1 MIPYLVSRFA
11 KETMTNLVR
20 ECFGYQFPD
29 ILQKPQVGYIFNYL
43 NEMKAKSVL
52 LEFDYVDKDF
62 LEDFTR
68 YYAKRYGNDG
78 HKCARMHFFAN
89 TIDHGCIT
97 SVLEGGAG
105 ADQIVEQLQKSY
117 LGFMV
122 IKPLPK
128 TFIGKT
134 CLQVLPD
141 VKIAGKEKQRLSRR
155 YDVDLFGIKL
165 SVDSIAFQ
173 EQDKVVAA
181 CATTAI
187 WSAFHSLSW
196 RSVRSIRSCSEITMS
211 ALNDRD
217 GSSNSFP
224 NSGLSSEQI
233 LRSIDAEGLRH
244 HMESA
249 RDVERSRFF
258 QTVVGHI
265 DSQLPLIFVGDVFDI
280 SGRKEKVQGKGLPK
294 SKLVLKGSH
303 AICILGYKSDQEDVL
318 YVHDD
323 RYGPYVRAKI
333 ISMADYHFLPEPQ
346 SKWALGIQKMDAAG
360 TWSEPSELIIPEV
373 LIVPTDKKT
382 RLPFDYAMETCERVI
397 LALKATSDHQLDPA
411 SLTFK
416 IKLREISQ
424 VRQEL
429 RFAGLPGAKDVRET
443 NDGSADV
450 SQAELSH
457 WQKLKV
463 EFLTKG
469 FARFQWQAQFF
480 HEGKPAFK
488 MFIDASDIPQGDA
501 VTAVFID
508 DLALAKP
515 YITFFMEMKPF
526 TQELERSG
534 QFFESFLRRLSGDEE
549 SISSYLDEKYGAV
562 RAPAYLKGSEF
573 QGGEIFHN
581 PTRQILYDAPQ
592 LCIAAL
598 HSEFGSPDTDYLIWA
613 IAGDG
618 ALVIGKEL
626 TDEDGEKCGHPSITG
641 FKPARIAGE
650 LWKEGETKWSIN
662 SSSGRYSG
670 DYPDRDRLLA
680 NALNKFRSFFSEETL
695 DLEAPEARRARPAQ
709 LGPCAKL
716 LEEVAESE
724 AEQQKLSKGD
734 LGE

>member
-97 SVLEGGAG
+97 SVLEGGAD
-105 ADQIVEQLQKSY
+105 ADLIVAQLQKSY

-134 CLQVLPD
+134 CLKVLPD
-141 VKIAGKEKQRLSRR
+141 VKVAGKEKQRLSRR

-265 DSQLPLIFVGDVFDI
+265 DSQLPVIFVGDVFDI
-280 SGRKEKVQGKGLPK
+280 SGRKEKGKGLPK
-294 SKLVLKGSH
+294 SKLELKGSH
-303 AICILGYKSDQEDVL
+303 AICILGYKTDQEDVL

-333 ISMADYHFLPEPQ
+333 VSMAEYHFASEPQ

-360 TWSEPSELIIPEV
+360 TWCEPSELIIPEV

-382 RLPFDYAMETCERVI
+382 RLSAH
-397 LALKATSDHQLDPA
+397 ALT
-411 SLTFK
+411 
-416 IKLREISQ
+416 
-424 VRQEL
+424 
-429 RFAGLPGAKDVRET
+429 
-443 NDGSADV
+443 
-450 SQAELSH
+450 
-457 WQKLKV
+457 
-463 EFLTKG
+463 
-469 FARFQWQAQFF
+469 
-480 HEGKPAFK
+480 
-488 MFIDASDIPQGDA
+488 
-501 VTAVFID
+501 
-508 DLALAKP
+508 
-515 YITFFMEMKPF
+515 
-526 TQELERSG
+526 
-534 QFFESFLRRLSGDEE
+534 
-549 SISSYLDEKYGAV
+549 
-562 RAPAYLKGSEF
+562 
-573 QGGEIFHN
+573 
-581 PTRQILYDAPQ
+581 
-592 LCIAAL
+592 
-598 HSEFGSPDTDYLIWA
+598 
-613 IAGDG
+613 
-618 ALVIGKEL
+618 
-626 TDEDGEKCGHPSITG
+626 
-641 FKPARIAGE
+641 
-650 LWKEGETKWSIN
+650 
-662 SSSGRYSG
+662 
-670 DYPDRDRLLA
+670 
-680 NALNKFRSFFSEETL
+680 
-695 DLEAPEARRARPAQ
+695 
-709 LGPCAKL
+709 
-716 LEEVAESE
+716 
-724 AEQQKLSKGD
+724 
-734 LGE
+734 